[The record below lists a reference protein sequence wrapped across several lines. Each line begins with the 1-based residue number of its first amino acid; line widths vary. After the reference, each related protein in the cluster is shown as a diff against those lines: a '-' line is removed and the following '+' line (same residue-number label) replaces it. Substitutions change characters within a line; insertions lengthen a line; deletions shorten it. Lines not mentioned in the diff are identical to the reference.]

1 MERALPR
8 SLGHQLRGYQARYHH
23 AQMSW
28 HASHGVGTSAHS
40 SRGSGQLHRLN
51 KAPYC
56 LTHRLYRA
64 GHTLSPTADSDSN
77 FPFPGDLCSLH
88 KICKGDLP

>member
-1 MERALPR
+1 MARATSK

-28 HASHGVGTSAHS
+28 HASNSVGTSAQS
-40 SRGSGQLHRLN
+40 SRASGQAHSLN
-51 KAPYC
+51 KAPSSS
-56 LTHRLYRA
+56 THRPYRA
-64 GHTLSPTADSDSN
+64 GHTLSPTADSDSD
-77 FPFPGDLCSLH
+77 FPFPGNMCSLH